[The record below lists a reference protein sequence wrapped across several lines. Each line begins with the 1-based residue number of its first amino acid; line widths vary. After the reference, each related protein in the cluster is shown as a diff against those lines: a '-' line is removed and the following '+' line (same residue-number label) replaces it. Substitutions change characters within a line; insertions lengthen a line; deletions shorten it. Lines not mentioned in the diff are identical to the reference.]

1 MVRESH
7 ASHLDVVF
15 NRNADFRADLQLA
28 LALAILGAR
37 ACKNGFVVF
46 GWAQGGLIS
55 HGPEFS
61 RRCIAQINKSSPTI
75 AGGILAPPGDGQ
87 IAPTAVAASGAG
99 DCQVV
104 TSVGQEVDLWR
115 ARVGGVEDSHLLLL
129 PIQLPRSMEEWVEG
143 WKDGRMEGW
152 KDGRMEGWKDGRVEG
167 WKDGRV
173 EGCVRIVRITKPKR
187 NVQEH

>member
-1 MVRESH
+1 MRMVRESH

-61 RRCIAQINKSSPTI
+61 RRCIAQINKSSPAI
-75 AGGILAPPGDGQ
+75 ARGILSPAGDRQ
-87 IAPTAVAASGAG
+87 IAPTAVAASGVG

-104 TSVGQEVDLWR
+104 TAVGQELDLRR
-115 ARVGGVEDSHLLLL
+115 ARSGGVEGSHLSTLTHSASSIHLI
-129 PIQLPRSMEEWVEG
+129 PGVAKASEKRPSRSHRQFLG
-143 WKDGRMEGW
+143 GL
-152 KDGRMEGWKDGRVEG
+152 
-167 WKDGRV
+167 
-173 EGCVRIVRITKPKR
+173 KR
-187 NVQEH
+187 SSAAGGAGANLWFGK